1 MIMWPVEERGG
12 TRSGLPLC
20 QHKGDEQGVGFGHGA
35 DLLVMGSG

>member
-1 MIMWPVEERGG
+1 VAGGGDGEELGQAFHYA
-12 TRSGLPLC
+12 